1 MFFFCQWQE
10 VSSRLSHL
18 AQGCLRMDPAERLTC
33 EQLLQQPYFDSL
45 RHKSESSSREQQE
58 RNKRSRFP
66 RKHLP
71 PGVKSS
77 PGAAHTV
84 RSQRERPVIARC
96 AFIVAQSPNGCPCLE
111 IRAIWFLVWS
121 DWAWNAFKKRK
132 ILLSTQAKMI
142 WRCSKTKPTTCKG
155 LTNPTKW
162 ILR

>member
-1 MFFFCQWQE
+1 MGLVKLWHFIFLAWDRVAREVVFFVVFCQWQE

-45 RHKSESSSREQQE
+45 RHKSECSSREQQE

-84 RSQRERPVIARC
+84 RSQRERPVIAQC
-96 AFIVAQSPNGCPCLE
+96 AFIVTQSPNGCPCLE
-111 IRAIWFLVWS
+111 IRAIWFLVW
-121 DWAWNAFKKRK
+121 
-132 ILLSTQAKMI
+132 
-142 WRCSKTKPTTCKG
+142 TKPTICKG